1 LPQKKSQRRPGFFLG
16 RGVVGVDAIGSRL
29 RAVRRRQGSRVCAVE
44 HQLTH
49 VDERGAARMVDVS
62 AKDVTLREATAE
74 CFVRMA
80 PATIDAIRSDS
91 LKKGDALQVARVAA
105 IMATKRTP
113 ELIPLCHPLSISG
126 VDVRLDVGDDGVRVE
141 VTVRVTGTT
150 GVEMEALT
158 AAAVAGLTLI
168 DMVKSL
174 ERGVVIERVQLLHKV
189 GGRSGEWKR

>member
-1 LPQKKSQRRPGFFLG
+1 
-16 RGVVGVDAIGSRL
+16 
-29 RAVRRRQGSRVCAVE
+29 VE

-113 ELIPLCHPLSISG
+113 ELIPLCHPLPISG
-126 VDVRLDVGDDGVRVE
+126 VDVLLDVRDDGVRVE

>member
-1 LPQKKSQRRPGFFLG
+1 
-16 RGVVGVDAIGSRL
+16 
-29 RAVRRRQGSRVCAVE
+29 VE

-113 ELIPLCHPLSISG
+113 ELIPLCHPLPISG

-174 ERGVVIERVQLLHKV
+174 ERGVVIERVQLLHSV

>member
-1 LPQKKSQRRPGFFLG
+1 
-16 RGVVGVDAIGSRL
+16 
-29 RAVRRRQGSRVCAVE
+29 VE

-80 PATIDAIRSDS
+80 PGTIAAIRSNS
-91 LKKGDALQVARVAA
+91 LKKGDALQVARIAA

-113 ELIPLCHPLSISG
+113 ELIPLCHPLPISG
-126 VDVRLDVGDDGVRVE
+126 VDVDLEVGDEGVRVE

-150 GVEMEALT
+150 GVEIEALT
-158 AAAVAGLTLI
+158 AAAVAGVTLI
-168 DMVKSL
+168 DMVKSM
-174 ERGVVIERVQLLHKV
+174 ERGVVIERVQLLHKA

>member
-1 LPQKKSQRRPGFFLG
+1 MCP
-16 RGVVGVDAIGSRL
+16 
-29 RAVRRRQGSRVCAVE
+29 VE

-49 VDERGAARMVDVS
+49 IDQRGAARMVDVS

-80 PATIDAIRSDS
+80 PATIDAIRTDS

-113 ELIPLCHPLSISG
+113 ELIPLCHPLMISG
-126 VDVRLDVGDDGVRVE
+126 VDVGLEVRDEGVRVE

-168 DMVKSL
+168 DMVKSM

>member
-1 LPQKKSQRRPGFFLG
+1 
-16 RGVVGVDAIGSRL
+16 
-29 RAVRRRQGSRVCAVE
+29 VE

-49 VDERGAARMVDVS
+49 VDERGAAHMVDVS

-113 ELIPLCHPLSISG
+113 ELIPLCHPLPISG

>member
-1 LPQKKSQRRPGFFLG
+1 M
-16 RGVVGVDAIGSRL
+16 
-29 RAVRRRQGSRVCAVE
+29 E

-113 ELIPLCHPLSISG
+113 ELIPLCHPLPISG